1 MTEAGRLKLVIRK
14 AQIGDIKGIHAL
26 VNGFASR
33 GRMLALSLSELYD
46 NVRDFTVACEDGPA
60 GGRLLGCCCLHIV
73 WEDLGEVRSLAVAEE
88 SQGRGVGQ
96 GLVRSCLD
104 EARALGVKRVFALTY
119 APEFF
124 ANLKFVPIDKGELP
138 HKVWADCV
146 KCPKFPDC
154 DEAAVVLDL

>member
-1 MTEAGRLKLVIRK
+1 LVIRK

-26 VNGFASR
+26 VNSFASR

-46 NVRDFTVACEDGPA
+46 NVRDFTVACEDGSA
-60 GGRLLGCCCLHIV
+60 GGRLLGCCGLHIV
-73 WEDLGEVRSLAVAEE
+73 WEDLSEVRSLAVAEE

-104 EARALGVKRVFALTY
+104 EARGLGVKRVFALTY

-124 ANLKFVPIDKGELP
+124 ARLGFRTVDKGQLP

-154 DEAAVVLDL
+154 DEVAVAIDFE